1 MVAPFDVHIVKA
13 HQFVHHQIGMRSA
26 VEDIADDM
34 EHVDAALADQAAD
47 GDDEFFRHARA
58 GDGVD
63 DLTVILLFGVLRVR
77 MEQFVDDIGEGFRHL
92 FADLGAGVFGG
103 NRFAYLYQAVNGDF
117 TPFAVGIVP
126 CILLGEHLL
135 RGVYQIGELFPLAQ
149 AHRFLEQPFDFIPGD
164 AGGAV

>member
-1 MVAPFDVHIVKA
+1 
-13 HQFVHHQIGMRSA
+13 MRAA

-77 MEQFVDDIGEGFRHL
+77 VEQLVDDIGEGFGIFLRTL
-92 FADLGAGVFGG
+92 ERV
-103 NRFAYLYQAVNGDF
+103 YLEATVLH
-117 TPFAVGIVP
+117 T
-126 CILLGEHLL
+126 CT
-135 RGVYQIGELFPLAQ
+135 R
-149 AHRFLEQPFDFIPGD
+149 R
-164 AGGAV
+164 